1 MKQKKVQ
8 QRATKLNGSSAGQLP
23 NQVRRKKLETKDQ
36 NTKREMG
43 EKLKP
48 LNKRRELE
56 IVKTK
61 RKRTENNR
69 ARTPPSLFGI
79 ERRMAQAKRKYHS
92 GWMWVGVTRGF
103 AGMKFSA
110 SIKTQPYLRVKTM
123 KTKKKRKKTNVSLTE

>member
-1 MKQKKVQ
+1 MRSKTHNRNADKIKES
-8 QRATKLNGSSAGQLP
+8 ATKLHGSSAGQLP
-23 NQVRRKKLETKDQ
+23 NQVSKRKLETKDQ
-36 NTKREMG
+36 KTKREMG

-79 ERRMAQAKRKYHS
+79 ERRMA
-92 GWMWVGVTRGF
+92 
-103 AGMKFSA
+103 
-110 SIKTQPYLRVKTM
+110 
-123 KTKKKRKKTNVSLTE
+123 